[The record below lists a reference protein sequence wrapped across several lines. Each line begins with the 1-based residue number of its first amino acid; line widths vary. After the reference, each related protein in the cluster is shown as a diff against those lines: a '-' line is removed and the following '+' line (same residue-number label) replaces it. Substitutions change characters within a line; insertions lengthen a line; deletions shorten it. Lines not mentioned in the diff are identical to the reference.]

1 MVDRIIGT
9 MKPFHSDAVVS
20 GRSLGNVAPKKKTS
34 AGSASMAQGNVV
46 VVELHGLITK
56 YECPHLDCETTA
68 LRTFLEILLEA
79 VNDAEVPA
87 VVIDIASPGGYVGA
101 CLDMVTEVVRISPK
115 KILGFIGREA
125 CGSAF
130 AIAAASHRVYAA
142 PLARMGACRVRPVGM
157 DSQGEAHLRE
167 LSDALTANMGLRLLQ
182 LRPTADRRAVVAILD
197 GGILTTEGAETA
209 KLIDG
214 SVPNIEVIIDRI
226 IRGDTA

>member
-1 MVDRIIGT
+1 MR
-9 MKPFHSDAVVS
+9 PFYSDVVVS
-20 GRSLGNVAPKKKTS
+20 GRSLGNVAPKRAATT
-34 AGSASMAQGNVV
+34 GSASMAQGNVV
-46 VVELHGLITK
+46 VIELRGLITK
-56 YECPHLDCETTA
+56 YESPHFDCETTA
-68 LRTFLEILLEA
+68 LRTFLEVLLEA

-101 CLDMVTEVVRISPK
+101 CLGMVTEVVRVSTK

-130 AIAAASHRVYAA
+130 AIGVACHKVYTV
-142 PLARMGACRVRPVGM
+142 PLARMGACRVRAAGF

-167 LSDALTANMGLRLLQ
+167 LADALTANMRERLLQ
-182 LRPTADRRAVVAILD
+182 LRPTADRQAVDAILA
-197 GGILTTEGAETA
+197 GGILTAEGAESA

-214 SVPNIEVIIDRI
+214 ILPNIEVLIDRI

>member
-1 MVDRIIGT
+1 MHTI
-9 MKPFHSDAVVS
+9 KPWSPDVVVS
-20 GRSLGNVAPKKKTS
+20 GRSLGNAALKKKTVT
-34 AGSASMAQGNVV
+34 GPASMAQGNVV
-46 VVELHGLITK
+46 VIELHGLITK
-56 YECPHLDCETTA
+56 YESPFDDDYETTA
-68 LRTFLEILLEA
+68 LRTFLEVLLEA

-101 CLDMVTEVVRISPK
+101 CLGMVTEVVRVSPK

-130 AIAAASHRVYAA
+130 AIAAACHKVYAA

-167 LSDALTANMGLRLLQ
+167 LGDALTANMRERFLE
-182 LRPTADRRAVVAILD
+182 LRPTADRQTMDAILA
-197 GGILTTEGAETA
+197 GGILTAEGAETA

-214 SVPNIEVIIDRI
+214 ILPNIEVVIDRI
-226 IRGDTA
+226 MRGDTV